1 MGRDAANQAAD
12 PAPVAEPTEA
22 NEATEL
28 VDGRPR
34 VVEVSK
40 HPVASIPETELSLA
54 DIERNRSRPAQW
66 VAVIVAALVAI
77 IAPYWAGRVM
87 AVRHTAQVVEHL
99 DLLTP
104 QGGAFIGWTVT
115 MAAIAGLFLALV
127 DAKRWIWRVLFILAL
142 AAEQFV
148 AGVSLLKLDFWYSTY
163 VVYGDSAAVAN
174 AANLGI
180 IGAGLGVAV
189 FAVIWVG
196 LLVVIKTS
204 SPLNVLT
211 RSWVSFVLFFAI
223 EAVSLLVVLF
233 GGLLTAI

>member
-1 MGRDAANQAAD
+1 MT
-12 PAPVAEPTEA
+12 EP

-28 VDGRPR
+28 VEGEPR
-34 VVEVSK
+34 VVEVSR

-54 DIERNRSRPAQW
+54 DIERNRSHPAQW
-66 VAVIVAALVAI
+66 VAVILAALVAI

-87 AVRHTAQVVEHL
+87 AVHHTAQVVARL
-99 DLLTP
+99 DLFTP
-104 QGGAFIGWTVT
+104 QGGAFVGWIVT
-115 MAAIAGLFLALV
+115 MATVACLFLALV
-127 DAKRWIWRVLFILAL
+127 DTKRWIWRVLFLLAL
-142 AAEQFV
+142 AGEQFV

-163 VVYGDSAAVAN
+163 VVYGESSAVAN

-180 IGAGLGVAV
+180 IGAGFGVAA

-211 RSWVSFVLFFAI
+211 RSWASFILFFVI
-223 EAVSLLVVLF
+223 EAISLLVVLF
-233 GGLLTAI
+233 GGLLTTV